1 MTQMI
6 RNGIA
11 TVWLAVVLLFGVA
24 ASADA
29 QQPENNLKSGY
40 DPAREVNL
48 VGAVISYIESSST
61 PPLGAHVTIQ
71 TASGVVDVHL
81 GNARL
86 LTASHFSLASGDSV
100 RIVGENVP
108 YANGTR
114 FLARVIQKGNQA
126 LAVRSTR
133 GFPLSPG
140 GKLGPR
146 TQGGAL

>member
-1 MTQMI
+1 MKQMI

-29 QQPENNLKSGY
+29 QQATTDLKSGY
-40 DPAREVNL
+40 DPAREVHL
-48 VGAVISYIESSST
+48 VGTVISYIQSSST

-100 RIVGENVP
+100 HILGENVT
-108 YANGTR
+108 YANGTQ

-126 LAVRSTR
+126 LAVRSPR

-146 TQGGAL
+146 MQGGPL